1 MRYWENSMKGLFINE
16 VKDCL
21 AEIIYN
27 GNTLRLLSS
36 VDGAEIIW
44 MEIHPDSIMWM
55 SLGEMDCVEFYY
67 IIEGQITLGFDGE
80 PDRTISSGGSFCV
93 GGIDK
98 EFSIKGNTK
107 VRILGVTN
115 KPIFDDMQEHIGNL
129 KELVEQTEAKNL
141 YTYEHGRRVM
151 EYSLK
156 IAEKMGVCKESYDR
170 ITMAAALHDVG
181 KCFLPD
187 HILTENTELT
197 SEDIRQIRKHPLNSH
212 RLIKGKFGEG
222 IAEIAQSHHERL
234 DGSGYPFGLFGDEI
248 SLESRI
254 IAVADVFDAM
264 TTERIYKM
272 PKTKEVAIKE
282 LQGLTKQYDEE
293 AIEALNV
300 LLLLNKI

>member
-1 MRYWENSMKGLFINE
+1 MKGLLINE
-16 VKDCL
+16 TEGCL
-21 AEIIYN
+21 AETRHN
-27 GNTLRLLSS
+27 GNTLRLMSS

-44 MEIHPDSIMWM
+44 MEIYPDSIMWM
-55 SLGEMDCVEFYY
+55 SLGEIDCVEFYY

-80 PDRTISSGGSFCV
+80 PDRTINSGGSFCV
-93 GGIDK
+93 SGIDK

-107 VRILGVTN
+107 VQILGVTN
-115 KPIFDDMQEHIGNL
+115 KPIFDNMQEHIGNL

-156 IAEKMGVCKESYDR
+156 IAEEMSVTKESCDR

-187 HILTENTELT
+187 YILSENTELT

-212 RLIKGKFGEG
+212 RLIKGKFGEE

-234 DGSGYPFGLFGDEI
+234 DGSGYPFGILGDEI
-248 SLESRI
+248 SIETRI

-264 TTERIYKM
+264 TTERTYKL
-272 PKTKEVAIKE
+272 PKTKEIAIHE
-282 LQGLTKQYDEE
+282 LQGLTKQYDE
-293 AIEALNV
+293 AVIKALNV
-300 LLLLNKI
+300 LLVANKI